1 LVSVQS
7 ARFYNKTEN
16 LSPNILEYNSRH
28 GPQTNP
34 TNYEVIAMKKLFGF
48 LSNEVFLGTLIALL
62 SVFTAVASYQGA
74 MADSEQ
80 NKYEILGMQKLNDG
94 NAEYLT
100 ANQLI
105 SQDYSYFDN
114 WYLNVDERPEIAEYY
129 EGDFSPAL
137 QAAIERNDGIWD
149 DAYYEEMYEYPN
161 SLFEESSTSFEIGSQ
176 WDGRGDQLQLVML
189 IMALG
194 LALAAW
200 GSLLGE
206 DSNMRKAFALFGFL
220 ALLAGLITYFMLVP
234 TVVG

>member
-1 LVSVQS
+1 
-7 ARFYNKTEN
+7 
-16 LSPNILEYNSRH
+16 
-28 GPQTNP
+28 
-34 TNYEVIAMKKLFGF
+34 MKKFVDF

-80 NKYEILGMQKLNDG
+80 NKYEILGMQFLNDG

-100 ANQLI
+100 TNQLI

-137 QAAIERNDGIWD
+137 QAAIARDSVWD
-149 DAYYEEMYEYPN
+149 EAYYEEMYEYPN
-161 SLFEESSTSFEIGSQ
+161 SLFDESDTNFEIGSQ
-176 WDGRGDQLQLVML
+176 WDERGDQLQLVML

-200 GSLLGE
+200 GSLLPAE
-206 DSNMRKAFALFGFL
+206 SNMRKAFAFFGLL
-220 ALLAGLITYFMLVP
+220 ALLAGLITYFLLVP
-234 TVVG
+234 TVVA